1 MSVSLWGQALCIP
14 SVFPVFLAR
23 LSLFAWL
30 ALSAHALPS
39 QRTSGCSSTCT
50 CDAECVWPIGIGKPP
65 VDEASVRHIMD
76 HMKTATVRELRNEF
90 PRIEAWVHEGESI
103 NISKR
108 GKVIAT
114 LVPALGNVSPQP
126 RPPKVDIMGRLRERW
141 GGRVFTMEQVAAMRA
156 DELAGDLG

>member
-1 MSVSLWGQALCIP
+1 MEFAI
-14 SVFPVFLAR
+14 R
-23 LSLFAWL
+23 L
-30 ALSAHALPS
+30 
-39 QRTSGCSSTCT
+39 
-50 CDAECVWPIGIGKPP
+50 
-65 VDEASVRHIMD
+65 VDIIVVRHILN

-114 LVPALGNVSPQP
+114 LVPALGAAATQP
-126 RPPKVDIMGRLRERW
+126 RLSKVDIMARLRETW

-156 DELAGDLG
+156 DELAEDLG